1 MQRLTLDS
9 VTATPIGAQAAR
21 GFPAGLEAWRVV
33 SVSEDVGRRLVV
45 SVPFVGREEELEL
58 LENTFA
64 RAVRDRRA
72 LLLTIFGEAGVGK
85 SRLAREFTAGAERAT
100 VLSGRCLPYG
110 EGVTYWALAEM
121 VKAAAGITDD
131 DTVEAATEKL
141 RASCGEDAVADL
153 LGLASGVLDAV
164 GGERSPAEIS
174 WAAQTWATELADVQP
189 LVLVFEDIHWAEESM
204 LDLIEH
210 LAGAVRGVAVFIL
223 CLSRADL
230 LDDRPTWGGGKIRA
244 SAIELEALPNE
255 DGGRLVDAL
264 GHDGTDG
271 HGLSAEQRAE
281 VLEIT
286 EGNPLFIEEMV
297 RTLLECDGPRDGLPH
312 TVQAMIAARIDRLP
326 RAEKAVLQRAAV
338 AGRVFWSGAVD
349 SMMDGTGAAAAGLAE
364 LVERDFLVR
373 EQRST
378 IRGEEAYRFKHVLI
392 RDVAYAGLSK
402 STRALLHRRL
412 AHWLMGRPVA
422 DELVEIR
429 AYHLDE
435 AAELVLEL
443 EGRVPAE
450 LAEDAAAVLE
460 HAGRRAHAREA
471 NRTARR
477 LFVRAVELEP
487 TLERRYLAARAA
499 WRMTDMPTVSTEM
512 QNVLDAAHEA
522 GDQRIEGR
530 ALTVLAQVSLH
541 RDGDTD
547 RARELATHALEVIDP
562 DDDVGRFDALELL
575 GTIGWWEGDM
585 AEVERLATEKLAI
598 AEHIERRDLQSG
610 VLLEL
615 TEVHYARL
623 EPDLARGPL
632 ARARELAA
640 ESGSPTTRALTLR
653 VEGKQAA
660 VEGRLDEAEESLE
673 QARELFAEG
682 GVTIQL
688 ARTLNALG
696 LVAWTKGDLRG
707 AEERLREAIRLLK
720 PLEDRGTLVES
731 QRILAQVLLG
741 QHRLEEA
748 ERLALDALETVGPGD
763 ASSSSTTRLALGLVR
778 AAQGK
783 DDEAE
788 RLLRES
794 IEIVRATG
802 FRRHETEPLAALAG
816 FLRERGRAQEALPVE
831 EALAALIAGRAVT
844 PAVGGV

>member
-1 MQRLTLDS
+1 M
-9 VTATPIGAQAAR
+9 
-21 GFPAGLEAWRVV
+21 
-33 SVSEDVGRRLVV
+33 
-45 SVPFVGREEELEL
+45 
-58 LENTFA
+58 
-64 RAVRDRRA
+64 
-72 LLLTIFGEAGVGK
+72 
-85 SRLAREFTAGAERAT
+85 
-100 VLSGRCLPYG
+100 
-110 EGVTYWALAEM
+110 
-121 VKAAAGITDD
+121 
-131 DTVEAATEKL
+131 
-141 RASCGEDAVADL
+141 
-153 LGLASGVLDAV
+153 
-164 GGERSPAEIS
+164 
-174 WAAQTWATELADVQP
+174 
-189 LVLVFEDIHWAEESM
+189 
-204 LDLIEH
+204 
-210 LAGAVRGVAVFIL
+210 
-223 CLSRADL
+223 
-230 LDDRPTWGGGKIRA
+230 
-244 SAIELEALPNE
+244 
-255 DGGRLVDAL
+255 
-264 GHDGTDG
+264 
-271 HGLSAEQRAE
+271 
-281 VLEIT
+281 
-286 EGNPLFIEEMV
+286 
-297 RTLLECDGPRDGLPH
+297 
-312 TVQAMIAARIDRLP
+312 
-326 RAEKAVLQRAAV
+326 
-338 AGRVFWSGAVD
+338 
-349 SMMDGTGAAAAGLAE
+349 
-364 LVERDFLVR
+364 R

-660 VEGRLDEAEESLE
+660 VEGPSRRSRGV
-673 QARELFAEG
+673 ARAG
-682 GVTIQL
+682 TWNCSRKAVSQSSSL
-688 ARTLNALG
+688 AR
-696 LVAWTKGDLRG
+696 
-707 AEERLREAIRLLK
+707 
-720 PLEDRGTLVES
+720 
-731 QRILAQVLLG
+731 
-741 QHRLEEA
+741 
-748 ERLALDALETVGPGD
+748 
-763 ASSSSTTRLALGLVR
+763 
-778 AAQGK
+778 
-783 DDEAE
+783 
-788 RLLRES
+788 
-794 IEIVRATG
+794 
-802 FRRHETEPLAALAG
+802 
-816 FLRERGRAQEALPVE
+816 
-831 EALAALIAGRAVT
+831 
-844 PAVGGV
+844 